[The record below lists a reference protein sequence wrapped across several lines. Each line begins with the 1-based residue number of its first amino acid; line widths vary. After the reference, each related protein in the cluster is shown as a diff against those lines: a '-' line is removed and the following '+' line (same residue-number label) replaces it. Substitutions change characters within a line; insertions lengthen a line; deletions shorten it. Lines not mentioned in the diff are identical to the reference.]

1 MTDFLKNR
9 WLSVITILLLIA
21 NIVTLTLLWANNKK
35 TDTNK
40 ILPPSSGSVFEF
52 ITKELNLDQQ
62 QQDAYKILRD
72 EHRAAQQ
79 ILQDSIRKAKNAFF
93 ELMESPTVSDSLLHA
108 ASSKAVVFQQQL
120 DILTFK
126 HFQKVRVLCNAEQ
139 QIKFDNVIQD
149 ALRKMSNARPQGP
162 PGGPLP
168 PGARG
173 ENGPPPP
180 PQGGPPER
188 E

>member
-1 MTDFLKNR
+1 MTNLKNH

-21 NIVTLTLLWANNKK
+21 NLVTLTLLWTNNKK
-35 TDTNK
+35 IDTAK
-40 ILPPSSGSVFEF
+40 IPSPPSGPVFEF
-52 ITKELNLDQQ
+52 ITKELNLNQQ

-72 EHRAAQQ
+72 EHRTAQLV
-79 ILQDSIRKAKNAFF
+79 LQDSIRKAKDAFF
-93 ELMESPTVSDSLLHA
+93 ELLKLPAAGDSLLQS
-108 ASSKAVVFQQQL
+108 ASSKAVAFQQQL

-126 HFQKVRVLCNAEQ
+126 HFQKVRALCNAEQ
-139 QIKFDNVIQD
+139 QIKFDTVIQTV
-149 ALRKMSNARPQGP
+149 LHKMGNTRPQA
-162 PGGPLP
+162 PGGPPP

-173 ENGPPPP
+173 EDGPPPP

>member
-9 WLSVITILLLIA
+9 WLSIITILLLIA
-21 NIVTLTLLWANNKK
+21 NVVTLTLLWANDKK

-40 ILPPSSGSVFEF
+40 IPLPPSGPVFEF
-52 ITKELNLDQQ
+52 ITKELNLNQQ

-72 EHRAAQQ
+72 EHQALQRT
-79 ILQDSIRKAKNAFF
+79 LQDSIRKARDNFF
-93 ELMESPTVSDSLLHA
+93 ELMKLPAVTDSVLQI
-108 ASSKAVVFQQQL
+108 ASNKGLTFQQQL
-120 DILTFK
+120 EILTFK
-126 HFQKVRVLCNAEQ
+126 HFQKLRILCNAEQ
-139 QIKFDNVIQD
+139 QIKFDNVIQIV
-149 ALRKMSNARPQGP
+149 LRKMTNARPQGP
-162 PGGPLP
+162 GGPPP

-180 PQGGPPER
+180 PSGGPPER